1 MTYRTAVVDDE
12 HLLVHLRG
20 EGADLDLSS
29 SSVLRMKNVLD
40 DTGAVLLYSD
50 YLIRDD
56 DAIAKHP
63 VIDYQ
68 MGSLRD
74 DFDFGAV
81 AMVRR
86 SAFDHALRRQTT
98 NYQYADWYDLRLRLS
113 EEGSFFHLPE
123 LLYTVNKTDKRKS
136 GEQQFDYV
144 NPRNREVQIEMENA
158 CTDYLR
164 RVGALVSAYRRPL
177 PNDKGV
183 FPVEMSVVIPVKNRV
198 KTVSDAIES
207 VLKQKTDFPINIL
220 VVDNFSSDG
229 TGEIIETLARRDSRV
244 IHIVPERVDLGIGG
258 CWMRAADDERCGKW
272 CAQLDSDDVYSDEH
286 VLQLIHD
293 ELMRQGCGML
303 VGSYTITD
311 FDLQVLPPGLID
323 HKEWTDEN
331 GMNNALRINGLGAP
345 RIFNTTLL
353 RSLRMPNTSY
363 GEDYAMGLR
372 ISREWKIGR
381 IYQSVYLCR
390 RWGGNSDAALSQER
404 INENNLY
411 KDKLRTI
418 ELMARIKMNKENG

>member
-1 MTYRTAVVDDE
+1 MTYRTTVVDDE

-20 EGADLDLSS
+20 DGAELDLSS
-29 SSVLRMKNVLD
+29 YSVERMKNVLD
-40 DTGAVLLYSD
+40 DTGAIMLYSD
-50 YLIRDD
+50 YLTRDED
-56 DAIAKHP
+56 VIAKHP

-81 AMVRR
+81 VMVRK
-86 SAFDHALRRQTT
+86 SAFDRALRKQTT
-98 NYQYADWYDLRLRLS
+98 NYRYADWYDLRLRLS

-136 GEQQFDYV
+136 GERQFDYV
-144 NPRNREVQIEMENA
+144 NPRNREVQVEMENA

-164 RVGALVSAYRRPL
+164 RVGALITSYHRAL
-177 PNDKGV
+177 PDEKGV

-198 KTVSDAIES
+198 KTVSDATES
-207 VLKQKTDFPINIL
+207 VLKQKTDFPFNIL
-220 VVDNFSSDG
+220 VVDNYSTDG
-229 TGEIIETLARRDSRV
+229 TGEILETIAQRDSRV
-244 IHIVPERVDLGIGG
+244 IHIQPERVDLGIGG

-272 CAQLDSDDVYSDEH
+272 CAQLDSDDVYSDEC

-293 ELMRQGCGML
+293 ELTRQGCGML

-353 RSLRMPNTSY
+353 RLLRMPNTSY

-390 RWGGNSDAALSQER
+390 RWGGNSDAALSQEK

-418 ELMARIKMNKENG
+418 ELKARIKMNGNG